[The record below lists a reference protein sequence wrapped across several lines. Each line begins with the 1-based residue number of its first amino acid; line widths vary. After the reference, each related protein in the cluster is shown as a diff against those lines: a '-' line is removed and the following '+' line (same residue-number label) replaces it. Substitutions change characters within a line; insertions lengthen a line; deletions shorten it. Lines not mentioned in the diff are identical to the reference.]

1 MKGDLMP
8 GPILCGVDD
17 STGARDAVV
26 AASAISIR
34 AALPL
39 MFVHVAPDE
48 SRLSRRDPER
58 KRRIGES
65 VAVAIEMLGRATS
78 RLPSG
83 HGAITRVALGDPAE
97 QLAAVAAASGAEM
110 VVVGSR
116 GRRRVRA
123 AVLGSVSRALTVLS
137 GCPVLIVPPG
147 ASIPE
152 AHVPHDPRHR
162 RSVLCGIDGSQE
174 STHAAVVASGLAA
187 RLGDRLVLVH
197 AHAPLRTGLTGRYD
211 SGDGISLWRS
221 APTLLSA
228 ATVALARLGGPD
240 PEARLEPG
248 DPRDALIRAARRERA
263 ELLVLGLHADRP
275 ALRRSVA
282 GALLASSSVPI
293 LIVPSPNDL
302 ARGATGPAGEPEHVA
317 TAA

>member
-123 AVLGSVSRALTVLS
+123 AVLGSVSRALTVL
-137 GCPVLIVPPG
+137 
-147 ASIPE
+147 
-152 AHVPHDPRHR
+152 
-162 RSVLCGIDGSQE
+162 
-174 STHAAVVASGLAA
+174 
-187 RLGDRLVLVH
+187 
-197 AHAPLRTGLTGRYD
+197 
-211 SGDGISLWRS
+211 
-221 APTLLSA
+221 
-228 ATVALARLGGPD
+228 
-240 PEARLEPG
+240 
-248 DPRDALIRAARRERA
+248 RAASRERA

-275 ALRRSVA
+275 VLRRSVA
-282 GALLASSSVPI
+282 GALLASSPVPI
-293 LIVPSPNDL
+293 LIVPSPGDL

-317 TAA
+317 SAA